1 MYNYY
6 IYNLRIRESFPMY
19 NKKVDNKFHLF
30 SKEVKLLKDAKTITR
45 TDTKGNILY
54 FNHTFSNISGYTREE
69 LMRVPHSILR
79 HPDMPKTIFYLIW
92 KSLLAGHDTNAIIKN
107 MTKEGNYY
115 WQKTKFH
122 VQKDNQ
128 NRTISFLSEGTQTQ
142 KEEIKKIEPLYKELL
157 EIEQYDTD
165 NAIRFFLDFLNANNI
180 ATYNDYIL
188 RIENNN
194 KKSSFFSSWLKF

>member
-1 MYNYY
+1 
-6 IYNLRIRESFPMY
+6 MY
-19 NKKVDNKFHLF
+19 NKKIDNKFHLF

-54 FNHTFSNISGYTREE
+54 FNHIFSNISGYTREE

-107 MTKEGNYY
+107 MTKEGNFY

-128 NRTISFLSEGTQTQ
+128 NRTISFLSEGRQAQ
-142 KEEIKKIEPLYKELL
+142 REEIKKIEPLYKELL